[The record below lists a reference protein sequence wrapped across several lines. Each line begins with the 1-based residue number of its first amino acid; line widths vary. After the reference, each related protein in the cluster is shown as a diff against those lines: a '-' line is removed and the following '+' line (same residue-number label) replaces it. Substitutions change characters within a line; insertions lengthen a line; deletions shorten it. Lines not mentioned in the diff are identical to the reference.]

1 MGYPGIN
8 SGLATLEDSFGK
20 MGEYE
25 VVVRRVYGTCVY
37 HGPVPVVKNKLS
49 IRIDTYLLIVNGLGS
64 VDSLNFYIIKSVVIL
79 EISHLDVIEY

>member
-20 MGEYE
+20 IGEYE

-49 IRIDTYLLIVNGLGS
+49 IRIDT
-64 VDSLNFYIIKSVVIL
+64 
-79 EISHLDVIEY
+79 